1 MRGCVAMTMISC
13 LVALAAAAC
22 GTVSPPP
29 AVSQGASAAPAPS
42 GTLTGK
48 AALAGSS
55 VVDTSRECLSSLRPD
70 GPLPDPGREP
80 AGSTM
85 AAIYHRG
92 YLIVAID
99 QTIPLLAYR
108 DPATGQVDGFDVA
121 LARQVA
127 KAIFGSADAIEFIA
141 VTPAQRQY
149 VIQHHEADII
159 ASPTTITCDRL
170 TWADFSTDVLDGY
183 QRVLVPSGSA
193 ARGIGDLGGQR
204 VCAAAGTTSV
214 HTIAAQPSHPVPVAA
229 PTWSDCLVMLQ
240 QGQVAAISTTDT
252 ILAGLQAQDPQTKIV
267 GPRLTYEPQGLV
279 MSKQAKDLV
288 RFVNAV
294 LEQMRTDGEWAL
306 LYQQYFGTRLQPQ
319 VPSPPAPLYCAA
331 SCMD

>member
-1 MRGCVAMTMISC
+1 MRGSVAMGVISC
-13 LVALAAAAC
+13 LAALAAAAC

-29 AVSQGASAAPAPS
+29 AVSLGASAAPVPS
-42 GTLTGK
+42 GVATGK
-48 AALAGSS
+48 AALTGSS
-55 VVDTSRECLSSLRPD
+55 VVDTSPACVSSLRPA
-70 GPLPDPGREP
+70 GPLPVLGHEP

-92 YLIVAID
+92 YLIVGID
-99 QTIPLLAYR
+99 QTIPFLAYR

-127 KAIFGSADAIEFIA
+127 KAIFGNEDAVSFVA
-141 VTPAQRQY
+141 VTPAQRKY
-149 VIQHHEADII
+149 VIQHHEADIL

-170 TWADFSTDVLDGY
+170 AWADFSTDVLNGY
-183 QRVLVPSGSA
+183 QRVLVPSASA
-193 ARGIGDLGGQR
+193 VRGIGDLGGQK
-204 VCAAAGTTSV
+204 VCAAAGTTSI
-214 HTIAAQPSHPVPVAA
+214 HTIGVQPSHPIPVAA

-267 GPRLTYEPQGLV
+267 GPDLTREPQGLA
-279 MSKQAKDLV
+279 MPKQAKDLV

-306 LYQQYFGTRLQPQ
+306 LYKQYFGARLQPR
-319 VPSPPAPLYCAA
+319 VPTPPAPLYCAA